1 MSLFKAVKQKAKKF
15 RIALFIFIIF
25 LECLVI
31 LFFITPLVLRT
42 PVAFALIKSDSMVPV
57 LAERN
62 IVIISGHYNSAKDLE
77 NEIIAFYDPTKG
89 KIIIHRVIDIDEGR
103 IITKG
108 DNNGQVD
115 LFSPTKD
122 HIFGKVIFKL
132 L

>member
-1 MSLFKAVKQKAKKF
+1 MKLSKIQKAVKFKT
-15 RIALFIFIIF
+15 ALFIFIIIF
-25 LECLVI
+25 ECLVI

-42 PVAFALIKSDSMVPV
+42 PVAFALIKSDSMIPV
-57 LAERN
+57 LAEKN
-62 IVIISGHYNSAKDLE
+62 IVVISGHYNSAKDLK

-108 DNNGQVD
+108 DNNDQAD

-122 HIFGKVIFKL
+122 YILGKVIFKL
-132 L
+132 